1 MDITKAFTNSHRI
14 IIWNRIQKYNWI
26 RTRTES
32 RSDTRPTETQV
43 RSTTNRNI
51 GKKHGQH
58 IWKVRNMCGETLCYL
73 SKTRP
78 TEIQVENTDN
88 IIIIYIYTTPA
99 NEFKGCLHPWRYM
112 VSPTRDWHLRAHEG
126 QAYWVNVCSPNIL
139 WTVRRTMVR
148 FLIELLVHRT
158 WFRQSKLYFVLI
170 WLVMRCGKLRSEL
183 AADSVIENVG

>member
-88 IIIIYIYTTPA
+88 IIIIYTLLRQT
-99 NEFKGCLHPWRYM
+99 N
-112 VSPTRDWHLRAHEG
+112 LRAAFTHG
-126 QAYWVNVCSPNIL
+126 TPSPKQPFS
-139 WTVRRTMVR
+139 
-148 FLIELLVHRT
+148 FLGR
-158 WFRQSKLYFVLI
+158 
-170 WLVMRCGKLRSEL
+170 L
-183 AADSVIENVG
+183 AINSYLALCQQKSDSVTCGSAWLTVHSGGWGYRVICVFPSSLQLQK